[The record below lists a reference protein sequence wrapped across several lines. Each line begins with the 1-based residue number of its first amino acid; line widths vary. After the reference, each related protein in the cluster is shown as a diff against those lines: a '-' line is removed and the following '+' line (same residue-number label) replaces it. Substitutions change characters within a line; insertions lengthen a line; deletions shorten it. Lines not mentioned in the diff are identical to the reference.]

1 MPRAGAVWV
10 DVLPNMSGFGR
21 QLSREVGEPVAQATQ
36 SAGEAGGEGLMSGM
50 KAKMAAGALAV
61 GAAVGVLVAQGIST
75 AIEKQAATGRLTAQL
90 GLDPKQAKAAG
101 DAAGKL
107 YTSGVTESVE
117 EGASAVRAIM
127 AAGLAPEGAT
137 TKQLSTIATKVQD
150 LSSLFELDLGQTA
163 NSVGQIMKTGL
174 AQNGEEAIDTLFAG
188 MQKLGPRADDIAD
201 TFNEYS
207 TIFRSLGLNVQ
218 TTMGLFSQGMQAG
231 ARDTD
236 VIADSLKEFQI
247 RATDGSEA
255 SAAGFKALGL
265 SAKGMTAQI
274 AGGGKG
280 AADGLQLVLDKLRG
294 IKDPVDRNAAA
305 VALFGTKAE
314 DMGQALFA
322 LNPSKAVADLGAV
335 GGAAK
340 KAGDDL
346 RNNAGVSFETFKRK
360 ALMALG
366 DAMAVYVLPR
376 LMEFGQFLNA
386 DVLPKVQAFAQFLG
400 THVGPAV
407 IAVGT
412 AFLDGARWV
421 KEYGAWFAPLAIAIG
436 GVTLALNA
444 NAIATSISLG
454 VLGAYSIAVRGIM
467 AVTRAWAAAQ
477 ALFNAIMALNPITLV
492 VIALVALGA
501 ALVVAYQK
509 SETFRS
515 IVQGAWE
522 GIKAVAWVV
531 WTTVLKPALD
541 GIWAAMQAV
550 GAAASWLWNTILSP
564 VFSFI
569 GLAARVLFAVVV
581 TAVLAPIV
589 IAFKALAAIA
599 SWLWETVLGPV
610 FGWIG
615 DKAMWLWNKAIK
627 PAWDAISAGL
637 VWLGAKAVELWTNY
651 ISPVFRWIGDKAA
664 WLWNEKIKPAW
675 DATKIGIQLLGEKIK
690 ELWNTYAKPALQ
702 WIGDKAKWLW
712 ENALKPAFDA
722 GKKGVGLLGDAF
734 EDAKNAIGKAWD
746 KLKGIA
752 KGPVNFIIEWVYT
765 KGIKAVWD
773 KVAGFVGLG
782 KLPVAPKLLATGGRT
797 QGGTPGKD
805 SIPALLM
812 ADEYVVKRSS
822 ARSVGFGTL
831 EYINRTGQLPPEP
844 QRFADGGV
852 VGWIGDTAKA
862 IGGAAMDAARFLSD
876 PKAAWESVTGFVR
889 NKIAEIGSSQMASTL
904 AAVPRKMLSGLK
916 DKVLRA
922 AIAFLGGGGNG
933 SWAKPVAT
941 ALGTRYGVA
950 GRMWSS
956 GHHTGTDFPA
966 PTGTAVKAVAGGV
979 VQSALSGGPY
989 GNHISIQHGGGL
1001 SSMYAHLSQMAVA
1014 AGQSVR
1020 RGQHIGA
1027 VGATGNVTGPHLHL
1041 EARRAGRTIS
1051 PEPLLG
1057 YARGGRPKAGEVAMV
1072 GEQGAELIRFGPG
1085 GGTVLDHDSSLA
1097 EVGAAVMRGMTQE
1110 ISPVVPAGTRTPAVV
1125 PVSAAAAGAER
1136 GGDTYNFHPR
1146 TLDMTVQ
1153 DLELLQRQRDAQA
1166 RVRRPR

>member
-21 QLSREVGEPVAQATQ
+21 SLDQQIGEPVARASR
-36 SAGEAGGEGLMSGM
+36 SAGEQGGDAMTGSMQEKLKAGGVALGL
-50 KAKMAAGALAV
+50 AL
-61 GAAVGVLVAQGIST
+61 GAAVTESAVKQL
-75 AIEKQAATGRLTAQL
+75 EKEKIGDRLAGQL
-90 GLDPKQAKAAG
+90 GLSGKGAEQAGKL
-101 DAAGKL
+101 AGKL
-107 YTSGVTESVE
+107 YSTAVVDSFE
-117 EGASAVRAIM
+117 EGAEAVRAVMGSGLIPKG
-127 AAGLAPEGAT
+127 AASGAIEDITRKATDLARTFDQEVGAT
-137 TKQLSTIATKVQD
+137 ANAAAQMIRTGMAKDGGQA
-150 LSSLFELDLGQTA
+150 LDILTRGFQGSA
-163 NSVGQIMKTGL
+163 NK
-174 AQNGEEAIDTLFAG
+174 
-188 MQKLGPRADDIAD
+188 ADDLLD
-201 TFNEYS
+201 TMNEYS
-207 TIFRSLGLNVQ
+207 TQFRRIGLDGA
-218 TTMGLFSQGMQAG
+218 TSIGLITQAIQAG
-231 ARDTD
+231 ARDSD
-236 VIADSLKEFQI
+236 QVADAIGQFGELALASEQGVKDAFKAIGLDAGQMAAMIGKGGSS
-247 RATDGSEA
+247 ATQALQMTLDALRGTKDRTTQLTAATALFGDPGTVMGDALFAMNPA
-255 SAAGFKALGL
+255 SAAA
-265 SAKGMTAQI
+265 
-274 AGGGKG
+274 AGGMDKAAGSAAKLGDTLRGNTATRLDILQRKFTSAFG
-280 AADGLQLVLDKLRG
+280 AAVNAIVLPAISGL
-294 IKDPVDRNAAA
+294 I
-305 VALFGTKAE
+305 
-314 DMGQALFA
+314 
-322 LNPSKAVADLGAV
+322 SAV
-335 GGAAK
+335 GWLGGAI
-340 KAGDDL
+340 GSVVDWF
-346 RNNAGVSFETFKRK
+346 RE
-360 ALMALG
+360 
-366 DAMAVYVLPR
+366 
-376 LMEFGQFLNA
+376 
-386 DVLPKVQAFAQFLG
+386 
-400 THVGPAV
+400 
-407 IAVGT
+407 
-412 AFLDGARWV
+412 W
-421 KEYGAWFAPLAIAIG
+421 GAWLAPAAILIG
-436 GVTLALNA
+436 GITLALSA
-444 NAIATSISLG
+444 QAIATGITIG
-454 VLGAYSIAVRGIM
+454 VMQAYALVIRGIS

-477 ALFNAIMALNPITLV
+477 ALFNSIMALNPITLV

-509 SETFRS
+509 SETFRN

-522 GIKAVAWVV
+522 GIKAVASVV
-531 WTTVLKPALD
+531 WNTVLKPALE
-541 GIWAAMQAV
+541 GIWAALQAV

-569 GLAARVLFAVVV
+569 WTAAKVLFAIVV
-581 TAVLAPIV
+581 TAVLTPIV

-637 VWLGAKAVELWTNY
+637 GWLGAKVAELWTKY
-651 ISPVFRWIGDKAA
+651 ISPVFGWIGAKAA

-675 DATKIGIQLLGEKIK
+675 DATKIGIQLLGEKVK
-690 ELWNTYAKPALQ
+690 ELWNTYAKPVFG
-702 WIGDKAKWLW
+702 WIGDKARWLW

-746 KLKGIA
+746 KLQGIA

-797 QGGTPGKD
+797 QGGIPGKD

-831 EYINRTGQLPPEP
+831 EYINRTGQLPPQP

-852 VGWIGDTAKA
+852 VGWIGSAAKS

-876 PKAAWESVTGFVR
+876 PKAAWESITGFVR
-889 NKIAEIGSSQMASTL
+889 NKIAEIGSSQMATTL
-904 AAVPRKMLSGLK
+904 AGVPRKMLTGLK
-916 DKVLRA
+916 DKVIKA
-922 AIAFLGGGGNG
+922 ATAFLGGGGNG
-933 SWAKPVAT
+933 SWAKPVAA

-979 VQSALSGGPY
+979 VRSALSGGPY
-989 GNHISIQHGGGL
+989 GNHITVQHGGNL
-1001 SSMYAHLSQMAVA
+1001 ASLYAHLSQMGVT

-1020 RGQHIGA
+1020 RGQRIGA

-1072 GEQGAELIRFGPG
+1072 GERGTELVRFGPG

-1110 ISPVVPAGTRTPAVV
+1110 IAPVVPAGTRTPAVV

-1136 GGDTYNFHPR
+1136 GGDTYNLYPR
-1146 TLDMTVQ
+1146 TLDMSVS